1 MPAGA
6 KPGERRGGRKPG
18 VPNKVTRDIKALAQ
32 QYTAEAIKGLA
43 ALAGLLGEGNG
54 KAESE
59 QARVAAVKELLD
71 RGHGKAM
78 QSMDV
83 TVRRPSEL
91 SDDELAASLA
101 DTEQALG
108 VVAAL
113 QSGAGSGT
121 DQTRH

>member
-1 MPAGA
+1 MNRKGI
-6 KPGERRGGRKPG
+6 RIGGGSRKG
-18 VPNKVTRDIKALAQ
+18 IPNKATADVKALAQ
-32 QYTAEAIKGLA
+32 EYTAKAIRALA
-43 ALAGLLGEGNG
+43 ALAGLLEGQVG
-54 KAESE
+54 MAESE
-59 QARVAAVKELLD
+59 QARVAACKEVLD

-101 DTEQALG
+101 DAEQALG
-108 VVAAL
+108 IVGAVPQGVA
-113 QSGAGSGT
+113 GGT